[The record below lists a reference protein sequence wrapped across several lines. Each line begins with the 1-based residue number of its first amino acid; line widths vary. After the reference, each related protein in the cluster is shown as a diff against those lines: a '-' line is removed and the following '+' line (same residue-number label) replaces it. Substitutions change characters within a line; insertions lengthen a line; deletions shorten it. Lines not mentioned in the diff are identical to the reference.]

1 MANLPTPGGDDG
13 NWGTILND
21 YLLEEHNADGT
32 HGLADGLVTDV
43 VNTQNSVGATY
54 TLPAPTSA
62 GIHYL
67 TLTASCTLTLPTPVA
82 GQSFTL
88 VIKQGGSGSYTITWP
103 AEAKFDNGNDPTLST
118 AVGAIDVLGFF
129 SPDGTN
135 WFGFV
140 SGQNMS

>member
-1 MANLPTPGGDDG
+1 MARLPTPGGDDG
-13 NWGTILND
+13 NWGTVLNE
-21 YLLEEHNADGT
+21 YLGAEHNSDGT
-32 HGLADGLVTDV
+32 HGLASGLVTDV
-43 VNTQNSVGATY
+43 VNTQSSVGATY

-67 TLTASCTLTLPTPVA
+67 TLTASCTLTFPTAVA
-82 GQSFTL
+82 SQSFTL
-88 VIKQGGSGSYTITWP
+88 ILKQGGSGSYTITWP
-103 AEAKFDNGNDPTLST
+103 GTVKWNGGTAPTLST
-118 AVGAIDVLGFF
+118 TAGQIDVLSFF